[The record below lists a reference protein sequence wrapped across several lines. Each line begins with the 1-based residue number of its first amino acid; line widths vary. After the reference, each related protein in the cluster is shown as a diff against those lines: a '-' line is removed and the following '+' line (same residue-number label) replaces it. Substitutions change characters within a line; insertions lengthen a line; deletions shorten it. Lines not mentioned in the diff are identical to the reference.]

1 MELAVFLGLHRS
13 STQSPRRYNSITCKE
28 DRMKNLARIII
39 VLIPFVMIS
48 TAGCGGSNT
57 EGTYTS
63 NMGNVVL
70 DLKSGGKA
78 TFTLMGESMP
88 CKYNVKSEKL
98 VLDCTPK
105 GEKVDFVI
113 HGDGSL
119 SGPGF
124 IGSMKKSA

>member
-1 MELAVFLGLHRS
+1 MKSWIVLAV
-13 STQSPRRYNSITCKE
+13 
-28 DRMKNLARIII
+28 
-39 VLIPFVMIS
+39 VLSVPLLFMIPS
-48 TAGCGGSNT
+48 GCSAGSNM

-63 NMGNVVL
+63 ALGNVVL

-88 CKYNVKSEKL
+88 CTYTVKGEKL
-98 VLDCTPK
+98 VLDCTPQ

-113 HGDGSL
+113 HGDGSI

-124 IGSMKKSA
+124 IGSMKKSK

>member
-1 MELAVFLGLHRS
+1 
-13 STQSPRRYNSITCKE
+13 
-28 DRMKNLARIII
+28 MKNCFALIGI
-39 VLIPFVMIS
+39 VLVPFVMIS
-48 TAGCGGSNT
+48 IAGCGGSNT

-88 CKYNVKSEKL
+88 CKYNVKGEKL

>member
-1 MELAVFLGLHRS
+1 
-13 STQSPRRYNSITCKE
+13 
-28 DRMKNLARIII
+28 MKNGFALI
-39 VLIPFVMIS
+39 VMVLVLPFVIIPIG
-48 TAGCGGSNT
+48 GCTGSSMD
-57 EGTYTS
+57 GTYTS

-70 DLKSGGKA
+70 DLKSGGNA

-88 CKYNVKSEKL
+88 CKYSVKGEKL

-113 HGDGSL
+113 HGDGSI